1 MTYEDFVGLT
11 TTALHQLTW
20 RLRLDQLGTWSPRLR
35 GMAQIDLHILK
46 MIAERPQALLKDV
59 GNELR
64 LPPSTLT
71 SAINRLEKRGLLER
85 HVHPH
90 DRRSYDLK
98 LTPKG
103 WEIKG
108 EHDQVDREITLRL
121 LDTLDSES
129 ERQQFVTL
137 LVKITTGLEENLD
150 NTE

>member
-1 MTYEDFVGLT
+1 MKYDEFVELT
-11 TTALHQLTW
+11 TTALHRLTW
-20 RLRLDQLGTWSPRLR
+20 SLRLDQLGTWSPQLR
-35 GMAQIDLHILK
+35 GMVQIDLHILK
-46 MIAERPQALLKDV
+46 MIAERPQALLKEI

-103 WEIKG
+103 WEIKK
-108 EHDQVDREITLRL
+108 EHDQVDRQITTRL

-129 ERQQFVTL
+129 ERQQFVEL
-137 LVKITTGLEENLD
+137 LEKVTRGLEE
-150 NTE
+150 TP

>member
-1 MTYEDFVGLT
+1 MKHDEFVQLT
-11 TTALHQLTW
+11 TTALHRLTW
-20 RLRLDQLGTWSPRLR
+20 SLRLDQLGTWSPRLR
-35 GMAQIDLHILK
+35 GMVQIDLHILK
-46 MIAERPQALLKDV
+46 MIAERPQALLKEI
-59 GNELR
+59 GSELR

-103 WEIKG
+103 WEIKE
-108 EHDQVDREITLRL
+108 EHDQVDRQITMRL

-129 ERQQFVTL
+129 ERQQFVEL
-137 LVKITTGLEENLD
+137 LEKVTRGLEE
-150 NTE
+150 TP